1 MPSSSADRI
10 GLLCRAGHS
19 AKRLRELVLVEIRAR
34 IPFTGHVF
42 ALTDPVTAVATAPL
56 ADVPGLDLAL
66 LPDLIRARYLT
77 ELNRWD
83 TVRGTGAHSLLGA
96 TDGDPQRSLLWRTA
110 QRDLGVSD
118 SATVTFADR
127 FGCWGFLELLRYTE
141 SPFTTTEL
149 GVLSTLTMP
158 LTAGL
163 RRTVGATFV
172 ESDSRLAPL
181 GPAVVLLDDTLRVR
195 SRTAAAADSLLR
207 LLPPDEP
214 IPPVPASVY
223 NAGAALLAAEAAVPL
238 GPATSRVHLGGN
250 RWLTVKADR
259 IGPDIAVTLE
269 PSTATERLDLF
280 ARAHALSARES
291 QVLTLLATG
300 LDSRELAAELFLS
313 EHTINDHV
321 KAVLAKSGTRT
332 RQRLLTR
339 VLGVGRDR

>member
-34 IPFTGHVF
+34 IPFIGHVF

-127 FGCWGFLELLRYTE
+127 YGCWGFLELLRYTE

-149 GVLSTLTMP
+149 GVLSTLTTP

-195 SRTAAAADSLLR
+195 SRTAAAAESLLR

-269 PSTATERLDLF
+269 PSTAAERLDLF

>member
-1 MPSSSADRI
+1 MPSTLADRI
-10 GLLCRAGHS
+10 GRLCRADHS
-19 AKRLRELVLVEIRAR
+19 AKRLRELVLVEIRATL
-34 IPFTGHVF
+34 PFAGHVF

-56 ADVPGLDLAL
+56 ADVPGLDFGL

-77 ELNRWD
+77 PLNRWD

-96 TDGDPQRSLLWRTA
+96 TDGDPTRSLLWRTA
-110 QRDLGVSD
+110 QRDLGVTD
-118 SATVTFADR
+118 SATITFADR
-127 FGCWGFLELLRYTE
+127 YGCWGFLELLRYTE
-141 SPFTTTEL
+141 SPFTTAEL
-149 GVLSTLTMP
+149 TALSTLTST
-158 LTAGL
+158 LTVGL

-172 ESDSRLAPL
+172 ESDARLPPL

-195 SRTAAAADSLLR
+195 ARTAAAADSLLR

-214 IPPVPASVY
+214 MPPVPASVY
-223 NAGAALLAAEAAVPL
+223 NAAAALLAIEADTPL

-259 IGPDIAVTLE
+259 IGTDIAVALE

-280 ARAHALSARES
+280 ARAHGLSARES

-300 LDSRELAAELFLS
+300 LDSHELATELFLS

-321 KAVLAKSGTRT
+321 KAILAKSDTRT
-332 RQRLLTR
+332 RQRLLSR
-339 VLGVGRDR
+339 VLGVG